1 MQRIEVKQKMRRTV
15 KISKKCIKKIV
26 MSIEMQHFFRDMSIM
41 VAILAVVTAIFVY
54 IYRRSLARKVVVA
67 IAIGIF
73 LAYAAGV
80 AKATF
85 PRYVMFINQVVLL
98 GYTIGVVRF
107 TLRELKR
114 PVDSITQ
121 RMDNVALG
129 DLSVSDDEA
138 MKNLRDEFGTL
149 NQKFVQMV
157 TTLAKPIQRTVQ
169 ASQSMTHESEQF
181 KLHANNIAQGANQ
194 QAASTEEI
202 SSAVEEMVAN
212 ITQNLD
218 NAKQGSAIG
227 SQVDKDLKNVSSA
240 FDETEEAMRDIQT
253 RIDAIADIANKTN
266 ILAINAAIEAAR
278 AGEMGRGFAVVAG
291 EVRRLADQS
300 AKLSDEI
307 QQQTH
312 HSANAVDTMGNTLRE
327 AIPSIQKMVTT
338 MQELAAASDEQ
349 RTGTEQIST
358 ALATLAQVTSE
369 NASTS
374 NALNESADRLVALS
388 DALRENMQQFK
399 TE

>member
-1 MQRIEVKQKMRRTV
+1 MNTEVL
-15 KISKKCIKKIV
+15 
-26 MSIEMQHFFRDMSIM
+26 HFFRDMGIM
-41 VAILAVVTAIFVY
+41 VAILAVVSAILIY
-54 IYRRSLARKVVVA
+54 IYRRSLARKVVAA

-80 AKATF
+80 AKVIF
-85 PRYVMFINQVVLL
+85 PTYVIFINQATLL
-98 GYTIGVVRF
+98 GYTVAVVRW

-121 RMDNVALG
+121 RMGRVASG
-129 DLSVSDDEA
+129 DLTAGNDGSTKS
-138 MKNLRDEFGTL
+138 LRDEFGTL
-149 NQKFVQMV
+149 NQEFAAMV
-157 TTLAKPIQRTVQ
+157 TTLSAPIRRTMK

-181 KLHANNIAQGANQ
+181 KLHAGNIAQGANQ

-227 SQVDKDLKNVSSA
+227 SQVDKDLKDVSGA
-240 FDETEEAMRDIQT
+240 FNNTEVAMRDIQA
-253 RIDAIADIANKTN
+253 RVDAISDIANKTN

-307 QQQTH
+307 QQKAH
-312 HSANAVDTMGNTLRE
+312 HSANAVDTMGNTLRA

>member
-1 MQRIEVKQKMRRTV
+1 MNTEVL
-15 KISKKCIKKIV
+15 
-26 MSIEMQHFFRDMSIM
+26 HFFRDMGIM
-41 VAILAVVTAIFVY
+41 VAILAVVSAILIY
-54 IYRRSLARKVVVA
+54 IYRRSLARKVVAA

-80 AKATF
+80 AKVIF
-85 PRYVMFINQVVLL
+85 PTYVIFINQATLL
-98 GYTIGVVRF
+98 GYTVAVVRW

-121 RMDNVALG
+121 RMGRVASG
-129 DLSVSDDEA
+129 DLTAGNDGSTKS
-138 MKNLRDEFGTL
+138 LRDEFGTL
-149 NQKFVQMV
+149 NQEFAAMV
-157 TTLAKPIQRTVQ
+157 TTLSAPIHRTMK

-181 KLHANNIAQGANQ
+181 KLHAGNIAQGANQ

-212 ITQNLD
+212 ITQNLG

-227 SQVDKDLKNVSSA
+227 SQVDKDLKDVSGA
-240 FDETEEAMRDIQT
+240 FNNTEVAMRDIQA
-253 RIDAIADIANKTN
+253 RVDAISDIANKTN

-307 QQQTH
+307 QQKAH
-312 HSANAVDTMGNTLRE
+312 HSANAVDTMGNTLRA

-338 MQELAAASDEQ
+338 MHELAAASDEQ

>member
-1 MQRIEVKQKMRRTV
+1 MNTEVL
-15 KISKKCIKKIV
+15 
-26 MSIEMQHFFRDMSIM
+26 HFFRDMSIM
-41 VAILAVVTAIFVY
+41 VAILVAVGAILIY
-54 IYRRSLARKVVVA
+54 IYRHSLARKVVVA
-67 IAIGIF
+67 VAIGIF

-80 AKATF
+80 AKTTF

-114 PVDSITQ
+114 PVDSITE
-121 RMDNVALG
+121 RMGRVASG
-129 DLSVSDDEA
+129 DLTAGNDGSTKS
-138 MKNLRDEFGTL
+138 LRDEFGTL
-149 NQKFVQMV
+149 NQEFAAMV
-157 TTLAKPIQRTVQ
+157 TTLSAPIHRTMK

-181 KLHANNIAQGANQ
+181 KLHAGNIAQGANQ

-227 SQVDKDLKNVSSA
+227 SQVDKDLKDVSGA
-240 FDETEEAMRDIQT
+240 FNNTEVAMRDIQA
-253 RIDAIADIANKTN
+253 RVDAISDIANKTN

-300 AKLSDEI
+300 ARLSDEI
-307 QQQTH
+307 QQKAH
-312 HSANAVDTMGNTLRE
+312 HSANAVDTMGNTLRA

>member
-1 MQRIEVKQKMRRTV
+1 MNTEVL
-15 KISKKCIKKIV
+15 
-26 MSIEMQHFFRDMSIM
+26 HFFRDMSIM
-41 VAILAVVTAIFVY
+41 VAILVAVGAILIY
-54 IYRRSLARKVVVA
+54 IYRHSLARKVVVA
-67 IAIGIF
+67 VAIGIF
-73 LAYAAGV
+73 LAYAAGM
-80 AKATF
+80 AKTTF
-85 PRYVMFINQVVLL
+85 PRYVLFINQVVLL

-114 PVDSITQ
+114 PVDSITE
-121 RMDNVALG
+121 RMGRVASG
-129 DLSVSDDEA
+129 DLTAGNDGTTNS
-138 MKNLRDEFGTL
+138 LRDEFGTL
-149 NQKFVQMV
+149 NREFAAMV
-157 TTLAKPIQRTVQ
+157 TTLSAPIHRTMK

-181 KLHANNIAQGANQ
+181 KLHAGNIAQGANQ

-227 SQVDKDLKNVSSA
+227 SQVDKDLKDVSGA
-240 FDETEEAMRDIQT
+240 FNNTEVAMRDIQA
-253 RIDAIADIANKTN
+253 RVDAISDIANKTN

-300 AKLSDEI
+300 ARLSDEI
-307 QQQTH
+307 QQKAH
-312 HSANAVDTMGNTLRE
+312 HSANAVDTMGNTLRA

>member
-1 MQRIEVKQKMRRTV
+1 MNTEVL
-15 KISKKCIKKIV
+15 
-26 MSIEMQHFFRDMSIM
+26 HFFRDMSIM
-41 VAILAVVTAIFVY
+41 VAILVAVGAILIY
-54 IYRRSLARKVVVA
+54 IYRHSLARKVVVA
-67 IAIGIF
+67 VAIGIF

-80 AKATF
+80 AKTTF

-114 PVDSITQ
+114 PVDSITE
-121 RMDNVALG
+121 RMGRVASG
-129 DLSVSDDEA
+129 DLTAGNDGTTNS
-138 MKNLRDEFGTL
+138 LRDEFGTL
-149 NQKFVQMV
+149 NREFAAMV
-157 TTLAKPIQRTVQ
+157 TTLSAPIHRTMK

-181 KLHANNIAQGANQ
+181 KLHAGNIAQGANQ

-227 SQVDKDLKNVSSA
+227 SQVDKDLKDVSGA
-240 FDETEEAMRDIQT
+240 FNNTEVAMRDIQA
-253 RIDAIADIANKTN
+253 RVDEISDIANKTN

-307 QQQTH
+307 QQKAH
-312 HSANAVDTMGNTLRE
+312 HSANAVDTMGNTLRA

>member
-1 MQRIEVKQKMRRTV
+1 MNTEVL
-15 KISKKCIKKIV
+15 
-26 MSIEMQHFFRDMSIM
+26 HFFRDMSIM
-41 VAILAVVTAIFVY
+41 VAILAVVGAILIC
-54 IYRRSLARKVVVA
+54 IYRRSLARKVVAA

-80 AKATF
+80 AKVIF
-85 PRYVMFINQVVLL
+85 PTYVIFINQAVLL
-98 GYTIGVVRF
+98 GYTIAVVRW

-121 RMDNVALG
+121 RMGRVASG
-129 DLSVSDDEA
+129 DLTAGNDGTTNS
-138 MKNLRDEFGTL
+138 LRDEFGTL
-149 NQKFVQMV
+149 NREFAAMV
-157 TTLAKPIQRTVQ
+157 TTLSAPIHRTMK
-169 ASQSMTHESEQF
+169 ASQSMTYESEQF
-181 KLHANNIAQGANQ
+181 KLHAGNIAQGANQ

-227 SQVDKDLKNVSSA
+227 SQVDKDLKDVSGA
-240 FDETEEAMRDIQT
+240 FNNTEVAMRDIQA
-253 RIDAIADIANKTN
+253 RVDAISDIANKTN

-300 AKLSDEI
+300 ARLSDEI
-307 QQQTH
+307 QQKAH
-312 HSANAVDTMGNTLRE
+312 HSANAVDTMGNTLRA

>member
-1 MQRIEVKQKMRRTV
+1 MNTEVL
-15 KISKKCIKKIV
+15 
-26 MSIEMQHFFRDMSIM
+26 HFFRDMGVM
-41 VAILAVVTAIFVY
+41 VAILVAVGAILIY
-54 IYRRSLARKVVVA
+54 IYRHSLARKVVVA
-67 IAIGIF
+67 VAIGIF

-80 AKATF
+80 AKTTF

-114 PVDSITQ
+114 PVDSITE
-121 RMDNVALG
+121 RMGRVASG
-129 DLSVSDDEA
+129 DLTAGNDGTTNS
-138 MKNLRDEFGTL
+138 LRDEFGTL
-149 NQKFVQMV
+149 NREFAAMV
-157 TTLAKPIQRTVQ
+157 TTLSAPIHRTMK

-181 KLHANNIAQGANQ
+181 KLHAGNIAQGANQ

-227 SQVDKDLKNVSSA
+227 SQVDKDLKDVSGA
-240 FDETEEAMRDIQT
+240 FNNTEVAMRDIQA
-253 RIDAIADIANKTN
+253 RVDAISDIANKTN

-300 AKLSDEI
+300 ARLSDEI
-307 QQQTH
+307 QQKAH
-312 HSANAVDTMGNTLRE
+312 HSANAVDTMGNTLRA

>member
-1 MQRIEVKQKMRRTV
+1 MNTEVL
-15 KISKKCIKKIV
+15 
-26 MSIEMQHFFRDMSIM
+26 HFFRDMSIM
-41 VAILAVVTAIFVY
+41 VAILAVVGAILIY
-54 IYRRSLARKVVVA
+54 IYRRSLARKVVAA

-80 AKATF
+80 AKVIF
-85 PRYVMFINQVVLL
+85 PTYVIFINQAVLL
-98 GYTIGVVRF
+98 GYTIAVVRW

-121 RMDNVALG
+121 RMGRVASG
-129 DLSVSDDEA
+129 DLTAGNDGTTNS
-138 MKNLRDEFGTL
+138 LRDEFGTL
-149 NQKFVQMV
+149 NREFAAMV
-157 TTLAKPIQRTVQ
+157 TTLSAPIHRTMK
-169 ASQSMTHESEQF
+169 ASQSMTYESEQF
-181 KLHANNIAQGANQ
+181 KLHAGNIAQGANQ

-227 SQVDKDLKNVSSA
+227 SQVDKDLKDVSGA
-240 FDETEEAMRDIQT
+240 FNNTEVAMRDIQA
-253 RIDAIADIANKTN
+253 RVDAISDIANKTN

-300 AKLSDEI
+300 ARLSDEI
-307 QQQTH
+307 QQKAH
-312 HSANAVDTMGNTLRE
+312 HSANAVDTMGNTLRA

>member
-1 MQRIEVKQKMRRTV
+1 MNTEVL
-15 KISKKCIKKIV
+15 
-26 MSIEMQHFFRDMSIM
+26 HFFRDMGIM
-41 VAILAVVTAIFVY
+41 VAILAVVSAILIY
-54 IYRRSLARKVVVA
+54 IYRRSLARKVVAA

-80 AKATF
+80 AKVIF
-85 PRYVMFINQVVLL
+85 PTYVIFINQATLL
-98 GYTIGVVRF
+98 GYTVAVVRW

-121 RMDNVALG
+121 RMGRVASG
-129 DLSVSDDEA
+129 DLTAGNDGSTKS
-138 MKNLRDEFGTL
+138 LRDEFGTL
-149 NQKFVQMV
+149 NQEFAAMV
-157 TTLAKPIQRTVQ
+157 TTLSAPIHRTMK

-181 KLHANNIAQGANQ
+181 KLHAGNIAQGANQ

-227 SQVDKDLKNVSSA
+227 SQVDKDLKDVSGA
-240 FDETEEAMRDIQT
+240 FNNTEVAMRDIQA
-253 RIDAIADIANKTN
+253 RVDAISDIANKTN

-307 QQQTH
+307 QQKAH
-312 HSANAVDTMGNTLRE
+312 HSANAVDTMGNTLRA

>member
-1 MQRIEVKQKMRRTV
+1 MNTEVL
-15 KISKKCIKKIV
+15 
-26 MSIEMQHFFRDMSIM
+26 HFFRDMGIM
-41 VAILAVVTAIFVY
+41 VAILVVVSAILIY
-54 IYRRSLARKVVVA
+54 IYRRSLARKVVAA

-80 AKATF
+80 AKVIF
-85 PRYVMFINQVVLL
+85 PTYVIFINQAILL
-98 GYTIGVVRF
+98 GYTIAVVRW

-114 PVDSITQ
+114 PVESITQ
-121 RMDNVALG
+121 RMGRVASG
-129 DLSVSDDEA
+129 DLTAGNDGTTNS
-138 MKNLRDEFGTL
+138 LRDEFSTL
-149 NQKFVQMV
+149 NQEFAAMV
-157 TTLAKPIQRTVQ
+157 TTLSAPIHRTMK

-181 KLHANNIAQGANQ
+181 KLHAGNIAQGANQ

-227 SQVDKDLKNVSSA
+227 SQVDRDLKDVSGA
-240 FDETEEAMRDIQT
+240 FNNTEVAMRDIQA
-253 RIDAIADIANKTN
+253 RVDAISDIANKTN

-307 QQQTH
+307 QQKAH
-312 HSANAVDTMGNTLRE
+312 HSANAVDTMGNTLRA

-369 NASTS
+369 NARTS

>member
-1 MQRIEVKQKMRRTV
+1 
-15 KISKKCIKKIV
+15 
-26 MSIEMQHFFRDMSIM
+26 M
-41 VAILAVVTAIFVY
+41 VAILVAVGAILIY
-54 IYRRSLARKVVVA
+54 IYRHSLARKVVVA
-67 IAIGIF
+67 VAIGIF

-80 AKATF
+80 AKTTF

-114 PVDSITQ
+114 PVDSITE
-121 RMDNVALG
+121 RMGRVASG
-129 DLSVSDDEA
+129 DLTAGNDGTTNS
-138 MKNLRDEFGTL
+138 LRDEFGTL
-149 NQKFVQMV
+149 NREFAAMV
-157 TTLAKPIQRTVQ
+157 TTLSAPIHRTMK

-181 KLHANNIAQGANQ
+181 KLHAGNIAQGANQ
-194 QAASTEEI
+194 QTASTEEI

-227 SQVDKDLKNVSSA
+227 SQVDKDLKDVSGA
-240 FDETEEAMRDIQT
+240 FNNTEVAMRDIQA
-253 RIDAIADIANKTN
+253 RVDAISDIANKTN

-300 AKLSDEI
+300 ARLSDEI
-307 QQQTH
+307 QQKAH
-312 HSANAVDTMGNTLRE
+312 HSANAVDTMGNTLRT

>member
-1 MQRIEVKQKMRRTV
+1 MNTEVL
-15 KISKKCIKKIV
+15 
-26 MSIEMQHFFRDMSIM
+26 HFFRDMGIM
-41 VAILAVVTAIFVY
+41 VAILVAVSAILIY
-54 IYRRSLARKVVVA
+54 IYRRSLARKVVAA

-80 AKATF
+80 AKVIF
-85 PRYVMFINQVVLL
+85 PTYVIFINQTILL
-98 GYTIGVVRF
+98 GYTIAVVRW

-114 PVDSITQ
+114 PVDSITE
-121 RMDNVALG
+121 RMGRVASG
-129 DLSVSDDEA
+129 DLTAGNDGTTNS
-138 MKNLRDEFGTL
+138 LRDEFGTL
-149 NQKFVQMV
+149 NREFAAMV
-157 TTLAKPIQRTVQ
+157 TTLSAPIHRTMK

-181 KLHANNIAQGANQ
+181 KLHAGNIAQGANQ

-227 SQVDKDLKNVSSA
+227 SQVDKDLKDVSGA
-240 FDETEEAMRDIQT
+240 FNNTEVAMRDIQA
-253 RIDAIADIANKTN
+253 RVDAISDIANKTN

-307 QQQTH
+307 QQKAH
-312 HSANAVDTMGNTLRE
+312 HSANAVDTMGNTLRA

>member
-1 MQRIEVKQKMRRTV
+1 MNTEVL
-15 KISKKCIKKIV
+15 
-26 MSIEMQHFFRDMSIM
+26 HFFRDMGIM
-41 VAILAVVTAIFVY
+41 VAILVAVSAILIY
-54 IYRRSLARKVVVA
+54 IYRRSLARKVVAA

-80 AKATF
+80 AKVIF
-85 PRYVMFINQVVLL
+85 PTYVIFINQAILL
-98 GYTIGVVRF
+98 GYTIAVVRW

-114 PVDSITQ
+114 PVDSITE
-121 RMDNVALG
+121 RMGRVASG
-129 DLSVSDDEA
+129 DLTAGNDGTTNS
-138 MKNLRDEFGTL
+138 LRDEFGTL
-149 NQKFVQMV
+149 NREFAAMV
-157 TTLAKPIQRTVQ
+157 TTLSAPIHRTMK

-181 KLHANNIAQGANQ
+181 KLHAGNIAQGANQ

-227 SQVDKDLKNVSSA
+227 SQVDKDLKDVSGA
-240 FDETEEAMRDIQT
+240 FNNTEVAMRDIQA
-253 RIDAIADIANKTN
+253 RVDAISDIANKTN

-307 QQQTH
+307 QQKAH
-312 HSANAVDTMGNTLRE
+312 HSANAVDTMGNTLRA

>member
-1 MQRIEVKQKMRRTV
+1 MNTEVL
-15 KISKKCIKKIV
+15 
-26 MSIEMQHFFRDMSIM
+26 HFFRDMSIM
-41 VAILAVVTAIFVY
+41 VAILVAVGAILIY
-54 IYRRSLARKVVVA
+54 IYRHSLARKVVVA
-67 IAIGIF
+67 VAIGIF

-80 AKATF
+80 AKTTF

-114 PVDSITQ
+114 PVDSITE
-121 RMDNVALG
+121 RMGRVASG
-129 DLSVSDDEA
+129 DLTAGNDGTTNS
-138 MKNLRDEFGTL
+138 LRDEFGTL
-149 NQKFVQMV
+149 NREFAAMV
-157 TTLAKPIQRTVQ
+157 TTLSAPIHRTMK

-181 KLHANNIAQGANQ
+181 KLHAGNIAQGANQ

-227 SQVDKDLKNVSSA
+227 SQVDKDLKDVSGA
-240 FDETEEAMRDIQT
+240 FNNTEVAMRDIQA
-253 RIDAIADIANKTN
+253 RVDEISDIANKTN

-300 AKLSDEI
+300 ARLSDEI
-307 QQQTH
+307 QQKAH
-312 HSANAVDTMGNTLRE
+312 HSANAVDTMGNTLRA

>member
-1 MQRIEVKQKMRRTV
+1 MNTEVL
-15 KISKKCIKKIV
+15 
-26 MSIEMQHFFRDMSIM
+26 HFFRDMSIM
-41 VAILAVVTAIFVY
+41 VAILVAVGAILIY
-54 IYRRSLARKVVVA
+54 IYRHSLARKVVVA
-67 IAIGIF
+67 VAIGIF

-80 AKATF
+80 AKTTF

-114 PVDSITQ
+114 PVDSITE
-121 RMDNVALG
+121 RMGRVASG
-129 DLSVSDDEA
+129 DLTAGNDGTTNS
-138 MKNLRDEFGTL
+138 LRDEFGTL
-149 NQKFVQMV
+149 NREFAAMV
-157 TTLAKPIQRTVQ
+157 TTLSAPIHRTMK

-181 KLHANNIAQGANQ
+181 KLHAGNIAQGANQ

-227 SQVDKDLKNVSSA
+227 SQVDKDLKDVSGA
-240 FDETEEAMRDIQT
+240 FNNTEVAMRDIQA
-253 RIDAIADIANKTN
+253 RVDAISDIANKTN

-300 AKLSDEI
+300 ARLSDEI
-307 QQQTH
+307 QQKAH
-312 HSANAVDTMGNTLRE
+312 HSANAVDTMGNTLRA

>member
-1 MQRIEVKQKMRRTV
+1 MNTEVL
-15 KISKKCIKKIV
+15 
-26 MSIEMQHFFRDMSIM
+26 HFFRDMSIM
-41 VAILAVVTAIFVY
+41 VAILVAVGAILIY
-54 IYRRSLARKVVVA
+54 IYRHSLARKVVVA
-67 IAIGIF
+67 VAIGIF

-80 AKATF
+80 AKTTF

-114 PVDSITQ
+114 PVDSITE
-121 RMDNVALG
+121 RMGRVASG
-129 DLSVSDDEA
+129 DLTAGNDGTTNS
-138 MKNLRDEFGTL
+138 LRDEFGTL
-149 NQKFVQMV
+149 NREFAAMV
-157 TTLAKPIQRTVQ
+157 TTLSAPIHRTMK

-181 KLHANNIAQGANQ
+181 KLHAGNIAQGANQ

-227 SQVDKDLKNVSSA
+227 SQVDKDLKDVSGA
-240 FDETEEAMRDIQT
+240 FNNTEVAMRDIQA
-253 RIDAIADIANKTN
+253 RVDAISDIANKTN

-300 AKLSDEI
+300 ARLSDEI
-307 QQQTH
+307 QQKAH
-312 HSANAVDTMGNTLRE
+312 HSANAVDTMGNTLRT

>member
-1 MQRIEVKQKMRRTV
+1 MNTEIL
-15 KISKKCIKKIV
+15 
-26 MSIEMQHFFRDMSIM
+26 HFFRDMGIM
-41 VAILAVVTAIFVY
+41 VAILVAVSAILIY
-54 IYRRSLARKVVVA
+54 IYRRSLARKVVAA

-80 AKATF
+80 AKVIF
-85 PRYVMFINQVVLL
+85 PTYVIFLNQAALL
-98 GYTIGVVRF
+98 GYTIAVVRW

-121 RMDNVALG
+121 RMGRAASG
-129 DLSVSDDEA
+129 DLTAGNDGSTKS
-138 MKNLRDEFGTL
+138 LRDEFDTL
-149 NQKFVQMV
+149 NREFAAMV
-157 TTLAKPIQRTVQ
+157 TTLSAPIHRTMK

-181 KLHANNIAQGANQ
+181 KLHASNIAQGANQ

-227 SQVDKDLKNVSSA
+227 SQVDKDLKDVSGA
-240 FDETEEAMRDIQT
+240 FNNTEVAMRDIQA
-253 RIDAIADIANKTN
+253 RVDAISDIANKTN

-307 QQQTH
+307 QQKAH
-312 HSANAVDTMGNTLRE
+312 HSANAVDTMGNTLRA

-349 RTGTEQIST
+349 RAGTEQIST

-374 NALNESADRLVALS
+374 NALNESADRLVVLS

>member
-1 MQRIEVKQKMRRTV
+1 MNTEVL
-15 KISKKCIKKIV
+15 
-26 MSIEMQHFFRDMSIM
+26 HFFRDMGIM
-41 VAILAVVTAIFVY
+41 VAILVAVSAILIY

-80 AKATF
+80 AKTTF

-114 PVDSITQ
+114 PVDSITE
-121 RMDNVALG
+121 RMGRVASG
-129 DLSVSDDEA
+129 DLTAGNDGSTKS
-138 MKNLRDEFGTL
+138 LRDEFGTL
-149 NQKFVQMV
+149 NREFAAMV
-157 TTLAKPIQRTVQ
+157 TTLSAPIHRTMK

-181 KLHANNIAQGANQ
+181 KLHAGNIAQGANQ

-227 SQVDKDLKNVSSA
+227 SQVDKDLKDVSGA
-240 FDETEEAMRDIQT
+240 FNNTEVAMRDIQA
-253 RIDAIADIANKTN
+253 RVDAISDIANKTN

-307 QQQTH
+307 QQKAH
-312 HSANAVDTMGNTLRE
+312 HSANAVDTMGNTLRA

-349 RTGTEQIST
+349 RAGTEQIST

-374 NALNESADRLVALS
+374 NALNESADRLVVLS

>member
-1 MQRIEVKQKMRRTV
+1 MNTEVL
-15 KISKKCIKKIV
+15 
-26 MSIEMQHFFRDMSIM
+26 HFFRDMGIM
-41 VAILAVVTAIFVY
+41 VAILVVVSAILIY
-54 IYRRSLARKVVVA
+54 IYRRSLARKVVAA

-80 AKATF
+80 AKVIF
-85 PRYVMFINQVVLL
+85 PTYVIFINQAILL
-98 GYTIGVVRF
+98 GYTIAVVRW

-121 RMDNVALG
+121 RMGRAASG
-129 DLSVSDDEA
+129 DLTAGNDGSTKS
-138 MKNLRDEFGTL
+138 LRDEFGTL
-149 NQKFVQMV
+149 NREFAAMV
-157 TTLAKPIQRTVQ
+157 TTLSAPIHRTMK

-218 NAKQGSAIG
+218 NAKQGSVIG
-227 SQVDKDLKNVSSA
+227 SQADKDLKNVSSA
-240 FDETEEAMRDIQT
+240 FDETEESMRDIQT
-253 RIDAIADIANKTN
+253 RINAIADIANKTN

-278 AGEMGRGFAVVAG
+278 AGDMGRGFAVVTG

-312 HSANAVDTMGNTLRE
+312 HSANAVDTMGNTLRS

-358 ALATLAQVTSE
+358 ALASLTQVASE

>member
-1 MQRIEVKQKMRRTV
+1 MNTEVL
-15 KISKKCIKKIV
+15 
-26 MSIEMQHFFRDMSIM
+26 HFFRDMSIM
-41 VAILAVVTAIFVY
+41 VAILVAVGAILIY
-54 IYRRSLARKVVVA
+54 IYRHSLARKVVVA
-67 IAIGIF
+67 VAIGIF

-80 AKATF
+80 AKTTF

-114 PVDSITQ
+114 PVDSITE
-121 RMDNVALG
+121 RMGRVASG
-129 DLSVSDDEA
+129 DLTAGNDGTTNS
-138 MKNLRDEFGTL
+138 LRDEFGTL
-149 NQKFVQMV
+149 NREFAAMV
-157 TTLAKPIQRTVQ
+157 TTLSAPIHRTMK

-181 KLHANNIAQGANQ
+181 KLHAGNIAQGANQ

-227 SQVDKDLKNVSSA
+227 SQVDKDLKDVSGA
-240 FDETEEAMRDIQT
+240 FNNTEVAMRDIQA
-253 RIDAIADIANKTN
+253 RVDAISDIANKTN

-307 QQQTH
+307 QQKAH
-312 HSANAVDTMGNTLRE
+312 HSANAVDTMGNTLRA

-374 NALNESADRLVALS
+374 NALNESADRLVELS

>member
-1 MQRIEVKQKMRRTV
+1 MNTV
-15 KISKKCIKKIV
+15 V
-26 MSIEMQHFFRDMSIM
+26 LHFFRDMGTM
-41 VAILAVVTAIFVY
+41 VAILVAVSAILIY
-54 IYRRSLARKVVVA
+54 IYRRSLARKVVAA

-80 AKATF
+80 AKVIF
-85 PRYVMFINQVVLL
+85 PTYVIFINQAILL
-98 GYTIGVVRF
+98 GYTIAVVRW

-121 RMDNVALG
+121 RMGRVASG
-129 DLSVSDDEA
+129 DLTAGNDGSTSS
-138 MKNLRDEFGTL
+138 LRDEFGTL
-149 NQKFVQMV
+149 NREFAAMV
-157 TTLAKPIQRTVQ
+157 TTLSAPIHRTMK

-181 KLHANNIAQGANQ
+181 KLHASNIAQGANQ

-240 FDETEEAMRDIQT
+240 FDETEESMRDIQT
-253 RIDAIADIANKTN
+253 RINAIADIANKTN

-278 AGEMGRGFAVVAG
+278 AGDMGRGFAVVAG

>member
-1 MQRIEVKQKMRRTV
+1 MNTEVL
-15 KISKKCIKKIV
+15 
-26 MSIEMQHFFRDMSIM
+26 HFFRDMGIM
-41 VAILAVVTAIFVY
+41 VAILVAVSAILIY

-80 AKATF
+80 AKTTF

-114 PVDSITQ
+114 PVDSITE
-121 RMDNVALG
+121 RMGRVASG
-129 DLSVSDDEA
+129 DLTAGNDGSTKS
-138 MKNLRDEFGTL
+138 LRDEFGTL
-149 NQKFVQMV
+149 NREFAAMV
-157 TTLAKPIQRTVQ
+157 TTLSAPIHRTMK

-181 KLHANNIAQGANQ
+181 KLHAGNIAQGANQ

-227 SQVDKDLKNVSSA
+227 SQVDKDLKDVSGA
-240 FDETEEAMRDIQT
+240 FNNTEVAMRDIQA
-253 RIDAIADIANKTN
+253 RVDAISDIANKTN

-307 QQQTH
+307 QQKAH
-312 HSANAVDTMGNTLRE
+312 HSANAVDTMGNTLRA

-338 MQELAAASDEQ
+338 KQELAAASDEQ
-349 RTGTEQIST
+349 RAGTEQIST

-374 NALNESADRLVALS
+374 NALNESADRLVVLS

>member
-1 MQRIEVKQKMRRTV
+1 MG
-15 KISKKCIKKIV
+15 
-26 MSIEMQHFFRDMSIM
+26 IM
-41 VAILAVVTAIFVY
+41 VAILVAVSAILIY
-54 IYRRSLARKVVVA
+54 IYRRSLARKVVAA

-80 AKATF
+80 AKVIF
-85 PRYVMFINQVVLL
+85 PTYVIFINQAILL
-98 GYTIGVVRF
+98 GYTIAVVRW

-114 PVDSITQ
+114 PVDSITE
-121 RMDNVALG
+121 RMGRVASG
-129 DLSVSDDEA
+129 DLTAGNDGTTNS
-138 MKNLRDEFGTL
+138 LRDEFGTL
-149 NQKFVQMV
+149 NREFAAMV
-157 TTLAKPIQRTVQ
+157 TTLSAPIHRTMK

-181 KLHANNIAQGANQ
+181 KLHAGNIAQGANQ

-227 SQVDKDLKNVSSA
+227 SQVDKDLKDVSGA
-240 FDETEEAMRDIQT
+240 FNNTEVAMRDIQA
-253 RIDAIADIANKTN
+253 RVDAISDIANKTN

-307 QQQTH
+307 QQKAH
-312 HSANAVDTMGNTLRE
+312 HSANAVDTMGNTLRA